1 MSNFKVLSYSSTSID
16 VEWSPIVGATEYK
29 LSWSTGD
36 TLFFFNSVV
45 IVVVFSQAVESLI
58 VRLRPGACF
67 TGSSKPQSRYL
78 DRNVLSHRIEGLK
91 PKSTYSVTIRAVS
104 GNSEGPEISLSQ
116 LTGAGQTNS
125 KSKSHCYCYFE
136 CVGAGEQSLFPLV
149 LTSEKL

>member
-1 MSNFKVLSYSSTSID
+1 MVL
-16 VEWSPIVGATEYK
+16 
-29 LSWSTGD
+29 
-36 TLFFFNSVV
+36 
-45 IVVVFSQAVESLI
+45 SQAVESLI

-67 TGSSKPQSRYL
+67 TGGSKPQSRYL

-116 LTGAGQTNS
+116 LTGAGGRTLKAKVIVIAILNVSGQAS
-125 KSKSHCYCYFE
+125 KVCFS
-136 CVGAGEQSLFPLV
+136 LV

>member
-16 VEWSPIVGATEYK
+16 VEWSPIVGATEYR

-36 TLFFFNSVV
+36 TLFFFFHSVV
-45 IVVVFSQAVESLI
+45 VVVALSQAVESLI

-67 TGSSKPQSRYL
+67 TGGSKPQSRYL
-78 DRNVLSHRIEGLK
+78 DRNVLSNRIEGLK

-116 LTGAGQTNS
+116 LTGAGRANS
-125 KSKSHCYCYFE
+125 KS
-136 CVGAGEQSLFPLV
+136 
-149 LTSEKL
+149 